1 MKKTF
6 LISLCVLL
14 VSMLGIS
21 SKLSAQHCNYAMSRQ
36 HATYFASSQGYRGS
50 GMLPILSKADFKRMM
65 TQEWHDYYKY
75 EVPVCSYCKDPDVL
89 RSWDSS
95 VALCNI
101 ANYYHHRYMTD
112 VQGSMRFMDLEIER
126 LSRKRN

>member
-1 MKKTF
+1 MKNTVQLLLPVLF
-6 LISLCVLL
+6 IAALCASSSLA
-14 VSMLGIS
+14 
-21 SKLSAQHCNYAMSRQ
+21 AQHCNYAMSRH
-36 HATYFASSQGYRGS
+36 HAAYFASSQGYRGS

-89 RSWDSS
+89 RSWDNNL
-95 VALCNI
+95 ALCNI
-101 ANYYHHRYMTD
+101 ANYYHHRYMSD
-112 VQGSMRFMDLEIER
+112 VQGSMRFMDLEIDR